1 MIALAQYRMRASST
15 NQEFSM
21 AVSKSRLDAS
31 RFFLRLAIG
40 GMAILLGF
48 EAIRHSAFPSTLNGA
63 GHWALHLG
71 EMLCGGLIMLGLLMP
86 VASAVLTLLV
96 AYPLVLGWVH
106 GAPILGNLHGLF
118 LLLVVLAGALGG
130 AGQWGLGRD

>member
-1 MIALAQYRMRASST
+1 
-15 NQEFSM
+15 M

-48 EAIRHSAFPSTLNGA
+48 EAIRHAAFPSTFSSA
-63 GHWALHLG
+63 GYWGLHLA
-71 EMLCGGLIMLGLLMP
+71 EMLCGALIMLGVLMP
-86 VASAVLTLLV
+86 VASIALTLV
-96 AYPLVLGWVH
+96 IGFPLVMGWVH

-118 LLLVVLAGALGG
+118 MLLVVLSTALGG
-130 AGQWGLGRD
+130 AGQWALGRD